1 MTDLH
6 THILPGMDDGAADL
20 EQSLAMLRAE
30 RRQGVDTV
38 VLTPHFY
45 RVDETVES
53 FLDRRA
59 RAWETL
65 QRGLPADAPKL
76 ILGAE
81 VTWYHGIMDE
91 PRITDLR
98 LGDSPCILLEM
109 PLRSWSDT
117 LLEQVYQFAGVTG
130 TTPILAHV
138 ERYLHLQKKGQLKTL
153 IEMGIPMQISASAFR
168 NPIAATKANRL
179 LKSGTWLLGTD
190 CHNTNTRPPNYGPAA
205 AYIKKHAFNPDAI
218 LNWHP

>member
-1 MTDLH
+1 MIDLH

-20 EQSLAMLRAE
+20 KQSLAMLRAE
-30 RRQGVDTV
+30 GQQGVDTV

-45 RVDETVES
+45 RVDETVET
-53 FLDRRA
+53 FLERRS

-65 QRGLPADAPKL
+65 RSSLLDDAPEL

-91 PRITDLR
+91 PRIMDLC
-98 LGDSPCILLEM
+98 LGDSACILLEM
-109 PLRSWSDT
+109 PLRPWSDN
-117 LLEQVYQFAGVTG
+117 LLEQVYRFAGVTG

-138 ERYLHLQKKGQLKTL
+138 ERYLHLQKNGQLKTL
-153 IEMGIPMQISASAFR
+153 IEMGIPMQLSASAFR
-168 NPIAATKANRL
+168 NPFAAMKANRL

-190 CHNTNTRPPNYGPAA
+190 CHNTSTRPPNYGPAA
-205 AYIKKHAFNPDAI
+205 AYIKKH
-218 LNWHP
+218 HP

>member
-20 EQSLAMLRAE
+20 KQSLAMLRAE
-30 RRQGVDTV
+30 GQQGVDTV

-45 RVDETVES
+45 RVDETVET
-53 FLDRRA
+53 FLERRS

-65 QRGLPADAPKL
+65 RSSLPDDAPEL

-91 PRITDLR
+91 PRIMDLC
-98 LGDSPCILLEM
+98 LGDSACILLEM
-109 PLRSWSDT
+109 PLRPWSDN
-117 LLEQVYQFAGVTG
+117 LLEQVYRFAGVTG

-138 ERYLHLQKKGQLKTL
+138 ERYLHLQKNGQLKTL
-153 IEMGIPMQISASAFR
+153 IEMGIPMQLSASAFR
-168 NPIAATKANRL
+168 NPFAAMKANRL

-190 CHNTNTRPPNYGPAA
+190 CHNTSTRPPNYGPAA
-205 AYIKKHAFNPDAI
+205 AYIKKHHPDPDAI
-218 LNWHP
+218 LNWRP

>member
-20 EQSLAMLRAE
+20 SQSRAMLRAE
-30 RRQGVDTV
+30 QRQGVDTV
-38 VLTPHFY
+38 ALTPHFY

-53 FLDRRA
+53 FLDRRS

-65 QRGLPADAPKL
+65 QSGLPANAPNL

-91 PRITDLR
+91 PRITDLC
-98 LGDSPCILLEM
+98 LGDSACILLEM
-109 PLRSWSDT
+109 PLRPWSDT

-153 IEMGIPMQISASAFR
+153 LEMGIPMQISAEAFQG
-168 NPIAATKANRL
+168 PFAAMKASRL
-179 LKSGTWLLGTD
+179 IKSGTWFLGTD
-190 CHNTNTRPPNYGPAA
+190 CHNTSTRPPNYGPAA
-205 AYIKKHAFNPDAI
+205 AYIKKHTPDPDAI

>member
-6 THILPGMDDGAADL
+6 THILPGMDDGAANVT
-20 EQSLAMLRAE
+20 QSRAMLRAE
-30 RRQGVDTV
+30 QRQGVDTV

-59 RAWETL
+59 QAWQTL
-65 QRGLPADAPKL
+65 QSSLPADAPEL

-91 PRITDLR
+91 PRITDLC

-109 PLRSWSDT
+109 PLRPWSET

-153 IEMGIPMQISASAFR
+153 IEMGVPMQISAEAFK
-168 NPIAATKANRL
+168 NPFAAMKVKRL
-179 LKSGTWLLGTD
+179 LRTGTWLLGTD
-190 CHNTNTRPPNYGPAA
+190 CHNTSTRPPNYGSAA
-205 AYIKKHAFNPDAI
+205 AYIKKHYPNADAI

>member
-20 EQSLAMLRAE
+20 KQSLAMLRAE
-30 RRQGVDTV
+30 GQQGVDTV

-45 RVDETVES
+45 RVDETVET
-53 FLDRRA
+53 FLERRS

-65 QRGLPADAPKL
+65 RSSLPNDAPEL

-91 PRITDLR
+91 PRIMDLC
-98 LGDSPCILLEM
+98 LGDSACILLEM
-109 PLRSWSDT
+109 PLRPWSDN
-117 LLEQVYQFAGVTG
+117 LLEQVYRFAGVTG

-138 ERYLHLQKKGQLKTL
+138 ERYLHLQKNGQLKTL
-153 IEMGIPMQISASAFR
+153 IEMGIPMQLSASAFR
-168 NPIAATKANRL
+168 NPFAAMKANRL

-190 CHNTNTRPPNYGPAA
+190 CHNTSTRPPNYGPAA
-205 AYIKKHAFNPDAI
+205 AYIKKHHPDPNAI
-218 LNWHP
+218 LNWRP

>member
-6 THILPGMDDGAADL
+6 THILPAMDDGAADL
-20 EQSLAMLRAE
+20 AQSRAMLRSQH
-30 RRQGVDTV
+30 RQGVDTV

-59 RAWETL
+59 RSWELL
-65 QRGLPADAPKL
+65 QSGLPAGSPEL

-91 PRITDLR
+91 PRIADLC
-98 LGDSPCILLEM
+98 LGDSGCILLEM
-109 PLRSWSDT
+109 PLRPWSET

-138 ERYLHLQKKGQLKTL
+138 ERYLHLQKSGQVKTL
-153 IEMGIPMQISASAFR
+153 IEMGIPMQISAEAFR
-168 NPIAATKANRL
+168 KPFTR
-179 LKSGTWLLGTD
+179 LKSLHMLKTGTWFLGSD
-190 CHNTNTRPPNYGPAA
+190 CHDMNTRPPNMGLAA
-205 AYIKKHAFNPDAI
+205 AYIKKHHPNSNAI

>member
-20 EQSLAMLRAE
+20 SQSRAMLRAE
-30 RRQGVDTV
+30 QRQGVDTV

-45 RVDETVES
+45 RVDETVDS
-53 FLDRRA
+53 FLDRRSC
-59 RAWETL
+59 AWETL
-65 QRGLPADAPKL
+65 CDDLPANAPKL

-91 PRITDLR
+91 PRITELC
-98 LGDSPCILLEM
+98 LGDSGCILLEM
-109 PLRSWSDT
+109 PLRPWSDT

-153 IEMGIPMQISASAFR
+153 IEMGIPMQISAGAFR
-168 NPIAATKANRL
+168 GPFAAAKASRL
-179 LKSGTWLLGTD
+179 MKNGTWFLGTD
-190 CHNTNTRPPNYGPAA
+190 CHNTSTRPPNYGPAA
-205 AYIKKHAFNPDAI
+205 AYIQKYHPDADAI
-218 LNWHP
+218 LHWHP

>member
-6 THILPGMDDGAADL
+6 THILPGMDDGAADIT
-20 EQSLAMLRAE
+20 QSRAMLRAE
-30 RRQGVDTV
+30 LRQGVETV

-53 FLDRRA
+53 FLARRD

-65 QRGLPADAPKL
+65 QDGLPSGTPEL

-91 PRITDLR
+91 PRITDLC
-98 LGDSPCILLEM
+98 LGDSACILVEM
-109 PLRSWSDT
+109 PLRPWSDT
-117 LLEQVYQFAGVTG
+117 LLEQIYQFAGVTG

-138 ERYLHLQKKGQLKTL
+138 ERYLHLQKKGQLRTL
-153 IEMGIPMQISASAFR
+153 IEMGIPMQISAEAFR
-168 NPIAATKANRL
+168 NPFAAMKANRL
-179 LKSGTWLLGTD
+179 LKNGTWLLGTD
-190 CHNTNTRPPNYGPAA
+190 CHNTSTRPPNYGPAA
-205 AYIKKHAFNPDAI
+205 AYIKKHHPDPNAV

>member
-20 EQSLAMLRAE
+20 KQSLAMLRAE
-30 RRQGVDTV
+30 GQQGVDTV

-45 RVDETVES
+45 RVDETVET
-53 FLDRRA
+53 FLERRS

-65 QRGLPADAPKL
+65 RSSLPDDAPEL

-91 PRITDLR
+91 PRIMDLC
-98 LGDSPCILLEM
+98 LGDSACILLEM
-109 PLRSWSDT
+109 PLRPWSDN
-117 LLEQVYQFAGVTG
+117 LLEQVYRFAGVTG

-138 ERYLHLQKKGQLKTL
+138 ERYLHLQKNGQLKTL
-153 IEMGIPMQISASAFR
+153 IEMGIPMQLSASAFR
-168 NPIAATKANRL
+168 NPFAAMKANRL

-190 CHNTNTRPPNYGPAA
+190 CHNTSTRPPNYGPAA
-205 AYIKKHAFNPDAI
+205 AYIKKHHPDPNAI
-218 LNWHP
+218 LNWRP